1 MKTVLLAMVEIDDNG
16 RMRLYPVQE
25 EYDFI
30 YRAAAGVDWSKEGG
44 FLYFREPNKLPY
56 SMCFKQIVS
65 AVSSEYGDVLEVEP
79 ATKWLNVPAEFQ
91 EEIMRE
97 NENRRPNQS
106 PEPTRFARGS
116 SLNVSRNMKSGART
130 VVSLVPLAFQ
140 GLAALSAVTVIS
152 FFQPRVVNFLKNHE
166 GKLVVPGPT
175 RLLVEHAGAA
185 KMVVVALF
193 AVSALTY
200 LVTRSKMKEEAD
212 QLVVQGAVYGAVW
225 YTGIIYVGG
234 VLMSAALPY
243 LALNSQ

>member
-116 SLNVSRNMKSGART
+116 ALNVSRNMNCTPILVRAFVFLWICGCIIMLPAMLVAAPLSSYIARLGLACICLACCLNVFSAVITQKMWGRLSVITPNTVYGGAR
-130 VVSLVPLAFQ
+130 AFY
-140 GLAALSAVTVIS
+140 GLSALYGILA
-152 FFQPRVVNFLKNHE
+152 VVC
-166 GKLVVPGPT
+166 
-175 RLLVEHAGAA
+175 AIAA
-185 KMVVVALF
+185 F
-193 AVSALTY
+193 TFE
-200 LVTRSKMKEEAD
+200 SK
-212 QLVVQGAVYGAVW
+212 
-225 YTGIIYVGG
+225 T
-234 VLMSAALPY
+234 
-243 LALNSQ
+243 